1 MAGKLLKLAALGP
14 QSAHRLKK
22 KNKKTP
28 KLKVKNIGFREIPGW
43 SSDEVC
49 APLQETWVPPLVG
62 ELKILHSQWC
72 GKKKKK
78 DFKFYLF
85 ICCCC
90 CSVAKSDSCDPTV
103 VAQQVSWDFPDR
115 YP

>member
-78 DFKFYLF
+78 GFQILF
-85 ICCCC
+85 IYLLLLLF
-90 CSVAKSDSCDPTV
+90 SC
-103 VAQQVSWDFPDR
+103 
-115 YP
+115 